1 MLNARRAA
9 PFRRNQDLEAL
20 LAELSALLGP
30 MEQQIMARYTRP
42 QFPTLFVA
50 GVPRAGSTLLMQWL
64 AQTGYFGYPTNLLA
78 RFYAA
83 PYIGAR
89 IQQLLT
95 EPRYNFND
103 ELRDIAPAI
112 DFTSDLGKTRG
123 ALAPNEF
130 WYFWRR
136 FIPNTIPRQLS
147 AAEEARVDG
156 AGLTAEL
163 AALEAALGRPLALKA
178 LILQLNLPL
187 LASFFDRPLFVYVT
201 RHPFYTL
208 QSLLLARER
217 YFGNRDDWYSIQPPE
232 YAWLQARDP
241 IEQVAGQVY
250 YTARGVAAG
259 LAQLRPEQVL
269 TLPYEQFCAAPGEAF
284 GRIQAHLTELGYPC
298 ADWNYHGPPRLTDT
312 NQVRLTPD
320 DVARALA
327 AYAHLSGEDITP

>member
-1 MLNARRAA
+1 MLNEQRAA
-9 PFRRNQDLEAL
+9 PFRRNPALESL
-20 LAELSALLGP
+20 LTELRDLLGP
-30 MEQQIMARYTRP
+30 LEQQLMTRYTRP
-42 QFPTLFVA
+42 RLPTLLVV

-95 EPRYNFND
+95 DPRYNFND
-103 ELRDIAPAI
+103 ELRDLAPTL

-136 FIPNTIPRQLS
+136 FIPHTFPRQLS
-147 AAEEARVDG
+147 AAEEALVDG
-156 AGLTAEL
+156 VGLAADL

-187 LASFFDRPLFVYVT
+187 LATFFDRPLFVHVT
-201 RHPFYTL
+201 RHPFYTA
-208 QSLLLARER
+208 QSLLRARER
-217 YFGNRDDWYSIQPPE
+217 YFGRRDEWYSIQPPE
-232 YAWLQARDP
+232 YSWLQERDP

-250 YTARGVAAG
+250 CTARGLAMG
-259 LAQLRPEQVL
+259 LAQLPLEQVL
-269 TLPYEQFCAAPGEAF
+269 TLSYEQFCAGPGESF
-284 GRIQAHLTELGYPC
+284 GRIQSHLAALGYPC
-298 ADWNYHGPPRLTDT
+298 ADWRYHGPDRLADT
-312 NQVRLTPD
+312 NQIRLTPD
-320 DVARALA
+320 ETARALA
-327 AYAHLSGEDITP
+327 AYASFSGEDITP